1 MQFSTRTTAPE
12 RVRAGCALVPVLA
25 GKELTG
31 GGKALDAAHGG
42 RLVKMIRSGDLP
54 AKAGS
59 TLLVQLDATL
69 PRALLVSL
77 GEAREA
83 TEKSYAEAV
92 RGALKAAGQLAADEA
107 VSLLHEAP
115 VTGRDTDWKLRAQVL
130 IGREQAYHFET
141 LKTRREP
148 QPVRPKRV
156 VLPVASSGASAAAA
170 VVAQASAI
178 ANGVDMARD
187 LGNLPGNHCTP
198 THLAD
203 TAKKMARELGL
214 AVEVL
219 DTRKMQALKM
229 GALLSVARGSEQP
242 PKLIVLRYRGAAA
255 KQAPIA
261 LVGKGITFD
270 SGGISLKPAP
280 EMDEMKFDMCGAA
293 SVLGTMRAVAELKLK
308 INLVV
313 VVPAAENMPG
323 GRATKPGDIVT
334 SMSGQTVE
342 ILNTDAEGRLI
353 LCDALTYVQRFKPSA
368 VVDVAT
374 LTGACVIALGHHHS
388 GLFSP
393 SDALAAE
400 LQEAGRDIGD
410 SCWRMPLDD
419 DYQEAL
425 KSPFADMANVGGRPA
440 GSVTA
445 ACFLSRFAKGYDWAH
460 LDIAGTAWK
469 SGANKGASGRPVP
482 LLMRF
487 LLARAGG

>member
-25 GKELTG
+25 GKELTD

-92 RGALKAAGQLAADEA
+92 RGALKAAGQLAADET

-130 IGREQAYHFET
+130 IGREQAYRFET

-270 SGGISLKPAP
+270 SGGISLKPARNGR
-280 EMDEMKFDMCGAA
+280 DEVRHVRRRFGAGHDA
-293 SVLGTMRAVAELKLK
+293 RGRRAEAEDQ
-308 INLVV
+308 
-313 VVPAAENMPG
+313 PRRG
-323 GRATKPGDIVT
+323 GAGRREHAGRPRHQAGRHRHQHVGPDRRNP
-334 SMSGQTVE
+334 QHRRR
-342 ILNTDAEGRLI
+342 GRLI

-368 VVDVAT
+368 WST
-374 LTGACVIALGHHHS
+374 WPR
-388 GLFSP
+388 SP
-393 SDALAAE
+393 A
-400 LQEAGRDIGD
+400 
-410 SCWRMPLDD
+410 
-419 DYQEAL
+419 
-425 KSPFADMANVGGRPA
+425 PA
-440 GSVTA
+440 
-445 ACFLSRFAKGYDWAH
+445 
-460 LDIAGTAWK
+460 
-469 SGANKGASGRPVP
+469 
-482 LLMRF
+482 
-487 LLARAGG
+487 